1 MLTRELLRFRRKGG
15 FLPAFINPAE
25 PKLME
30 LAAELTEVYEGAAA
44 ARMRRAELEE
54 LTGALLKG
62 ARDPR
67 LAAGLDKLIQD
78 RCSFDPVRS
87 VDYPAERRKLFG
99 AAARSLTASGGDL
112 DTYREALLAEEGTA
126 DFLAS
131 DIYGDLPDNERL
143 SGWRALYPAEL
154 LNRYNVA
161 LVQGLL
167 IYAENLDATVSDSNP
182 AELRRLFKYLRF
194 FRLLAEISRSKGEG
208 KDGPVTLRISGPFA
222 LFANTRKY
230 AVQLATFFPALV
242 NLEKWSISAKIRL
255 EGVQGE
261 LRLDES
267 SGLVS
272 HYRNFSSYVPEE
284 IRMFHKLFKEQSE
297 DWKIVGES
305 PFLDG
310 GGQEI
315 VFPDLSFRR
324 GSDGRTVHLELF
336 HRWHRGQLDRRL
348 ALLERKPGMQLIL
361 GVDRALAD
369 DAAWRM
375 LEAEHPALA
384 DRLFRFR
391 DFPGVDRVRR
401 VLDAFAE
408 NHPESRKKGEKKAK
422 RPNAPTS

>member
-1 MLTRELLRFRRKGG
+1 MLTRDLLRFRRRGG
-15 FLPAFINPAE
+15 FLPAFIDPAE
-25 PKLME
+25 PKLLEFASE
-30 LAAELTEVYEGAAA
+30 LLGVYGEAAE
-44 ARMRRAELEE
+44 ARMCRAELEE
-54 LTGALLKG
+54 LAGTLLKE

-87 VDYPAERRKLFG
+87 IDYPAERRRLFT
-99 AAARSLTASGGDL
+99 AAAKALTAADGGL
-112 DTYREALLAEEGTA
+112 DAYREAIVEEEGMA

-143 SGWRALYPAEL
+143 TGWKALYPAEL
-154 LNRYNVA
+154 LNRYNIA

-167 IYAENLDATVSDSNP
+167 VYAESIKATVSDPNP

-194 FRLLAEISRSKGEG
+194 FRLLAEISRTKG
-208 KDGPVTLRISGPFA
+208 KNGPVTLRISGPFA

-230 AVQLATFFPALV
+230 ALQLAAFFPALV
-242 NLEKWSISAKIRL
+242 NLREWTFSATIQL
-255 EGVQGE
+255 EGKNGE
-261 LRLDES
+261 LRLDQS
-267 SGLVS
+267 CGLIS

-284 IRMFHKLFKEQSE
+284 IRMFHRLFLEQGG

-324 GSDGRTVHLELF
+324 ESDGATIHLELF

-348 ALLERKPGMQLIL
+348 ALLERKPETRLIL
-361 GVDRALAD
+361 GIDRALAD
-369 DAAWRM
+369 DAAWNT
-375 LEAEHPALA
+375 LTEAHPVLV

-401 VLDAFAE
+401 VLDTFAE
-408 NHPESRKKGEKKAK
+408 THPDKKKRKRSET
-422 RPNAPTS
+422 R